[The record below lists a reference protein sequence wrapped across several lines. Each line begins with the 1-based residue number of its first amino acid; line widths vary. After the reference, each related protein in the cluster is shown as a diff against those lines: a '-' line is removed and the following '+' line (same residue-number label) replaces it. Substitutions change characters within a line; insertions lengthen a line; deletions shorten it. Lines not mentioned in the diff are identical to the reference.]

1 MVEEQFKMVK
11 EDFDSETIIDG
22 ETETG
27 NVASTETET
36 GAVFNTGAELAE
48 AKNKT
53 RNKSAKAEN
62 KESSNYNLFFILFLF
77 APLGYFYFQLF
88 INVIA
93 SKLLTSIQYTVSGF

>member
-1 MVEEQFKMVK
+1 MVQ
-11 EDFDSETIIDG
+11 EDFDSETIIDD
-22 ETETG
+22 ETKTG
-27 NVASTETET
+27 NVAGTETET
-36 GAVFNTGAELAE
+36 GAEYNTGAELAR

-62 KESSNYNLFFILFLF
+62 KESSNYNFFIIFFWF

-93 SKLLTSIQYTVSGF
+93 SKSLTSIQYTV